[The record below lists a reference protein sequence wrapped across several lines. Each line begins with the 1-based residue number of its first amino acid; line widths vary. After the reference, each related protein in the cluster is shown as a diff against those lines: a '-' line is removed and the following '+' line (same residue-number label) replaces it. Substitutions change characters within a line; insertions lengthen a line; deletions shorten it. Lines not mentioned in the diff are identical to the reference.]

1 MADANSTTGVD
12 IVARRIPHDVSFPNH
27 YFALALTPNPNPLI
41 PNTHK
46 PCLTLLT
53 LTGVKGGVARNDPCS
68 SCEGTWSPTDLL
80 IRHMFHQCPTLSLF
94 QNI

>member
-12 IVARRIPHDVSFPNH
+12 IIIARRLPHDVPLPFPNH
-27 YFALALTPNPNPLI
+27 FFALVPNPNPLI
-41 PNTHK
+41 PNTHE

-53 LTGVKGGVARNDPCS
+53 LTGVKGGVARNDPCNFG
-68 SCEGTWSPTDLL
+68 EGSWSPTDLF

-94 QNI
+94 